1 MLEMKFLSKL
11 SVYNSDILDTQ
22 LESDKLLLYALK
34 CLIFGELIMISDDIL
49 LLLAAILTK
58 LSKLIISSFFSTL
71 LLTLISTTRLLN
83 ST

>member
-11 SVYNSDILDTQ
+11 RVYNSDILDIQ

-34 CLIFGELIMISDDIL
+34 YLIFGELIMLSDDIL

-58 LSKLIISSFFSTL
+58 LSKLIISSFF
-71 LLTLISTTRLLN
+71 
-83 ST
+83 